1 VTARR
6 IWRAPAFG
14 YAAVAVVA
22 LAWLSFVASQLG
34 LFQQGLDA
42 LVLEAYDTKIYLQTA
57 DWVFGRTPLAQ
68 AGFGPSVY
76 PVLFPII
83 LGLAWA
89 AHPIAVVGVQTVLW
103 VLCIVLMTR
112 ISRRVAASWWV
123 GVIWGLGFTLLATP
137 AALVFYGLSDVTGA
151 FFAISS
157 LAALQQHAEDHK
169 PGSIF
174 VAVLALGLAALVKSV
189 FMYPALTLAL
199 VGLWSQR
206 PRPRSMLL
214 VAAGLL
220 PLVLQSAWF
229 YSTYGLAKPSAADV
243 YTLNEYFLARVV
255 APKQRDALLSE
266 RRARHQAYLKA
277 LQTQTLAEFSKTVRT
292 ELSEEWA
299 QRPDRVIST
308 FKLNLGE
315 NARAGSN
322 FLRSAPQLRRL
333 STLQNQVATHSL
345 WVTFPLVLL
354 LELLWLRRSRRP
366 KPWHRD
372 PEVYFRGYVLVAPV
386 YFLVTT
392 GLAYFQGD
400 RYALLYFP
408 PTFLLFARIYREIAA
423 RLK

>member
-1 VTARR
+1 MARR
-6 IWRAPAFG
+6 IGRTPAFG

-22 LAWLSFVASQLG
+22 LVWLSFVAGQLG
-34 LFQQGLDA
+34 LFHQGLDA
-42 LVLEAYDTKIYLQTA
+42 LVLDAYDTKIYLQTA
-57 DWVFGRTPLAQ
+57 DWVLGRTSLAD

-83 LGLAWA
+83 LGLAWS
-89 AHPIAVVGVQTVLW
+89 AHPVAIVGVQAVLW
-103 VLCIVLMTR
+103 VVCIVLMTR
-112 ISRRVAASWWV
+112 VSHRVSGRQSV
-123 GVIWGLGFTLLATP
+123 GIILGLAFTLLATP

-151 FFAISS
+151 FFAICS
-157 LAALQQHAEDHK
+157 LAALQQHAEDHR
-169 PGSIF
+169 PRSIF
-174 VAVLALGLAALVKSV
+174 AAVLALCLAALVKSV

-199 VGLWSQR
+199 AGLWSQR
-206 PRPRSMLL
+206 PRAKGMLL

-220 PLVLQSAWF
+220 PLVLQSTWF

-255 APKQRDALLSE
+255 APREREALLTE
-266 RRARHQAYLKA
+266 RRTRHQAYLQA
-277 LQTQTLAEFSKTVRT
+277 LETQSLAAFSKAVRA
-292 ELSEEWA
+292 ELGEEWS
-299 QRPDRVIST
+299 QRPERVIST
-308 FKLNLGE
+308 FQLNLGE

-322 FLRSAPQLRRL
+322 FLRPSPVLRRL
-333 STLQNQVATHSL
+333 STVQNQIATYSL
-345 WVTFPLVLL
+345 WVSFPLVLL
-354 LELLWLRRSRRP
+354 LELLWLRGARRSR
-366 KPWHRD
+366 PWHRD

-423 RLK
+423 RIK